1 MNAISFCALLLLCLQ
16 SLADVARE
24 EAERRRALDQQGIEA
39 KVIESI
45 PQSDGGHLTL
55 SNGPSPPKTKESLI
69 SKERISVLKI
79 SDALQR
85 LDRGIRQMQ
94 DRLELLRARLQ
105 SVRWA
110 IPKTGKMSGQADTEK
125 TQNRLRQEIER
136 LEKKLV
142 QLQQERA
149 DAYDRGRKAGFLP
162 GELTGKGI
170 IP

>member
-1 MNAISFCALLLLCLQ
+1 MNAISFGALLLLFLQ

-24 EAERRRALDQQGIEA
+24 EAERRKALDQQGIEA

-45 PQSDGGHLTL
+45 PQSDGGRLTL
-55 SNGPSPPKTKESLI
+55 SNGPPQPKSKESPVAKEKAQLPKTRDE
-69 SKERISVLKI
+69 
-79 SDALQR
+79 LQR
-85 LDRGIRQMQ
+85 LDRSIRQMQ